1 MAELD
6 FPLEQFAERLLAWYG
21 REGRSLPW
29 RNTRDPYRIWLAE
42 IMLQQTT
49 VAAVIGYY
57 RRFLDKFPTIISL
70 AEAPLEEV
78 IDLWAGLGYYSRARN
93 LHATAKIVV
102 ERYAGRFP
110 DDPAILQTLP
120 GLGRSTA
127 GAILALAFDR
137 QAAILDGNVR
147 RVLCRLGALQQPP
160 RSGAAGKQLW
170 QWSEALTPEQDVHD
184 YTQAIMDL
192 GATVCV
198 PRRPLCGSCPVAELC
213 RAHKLGLEQQLP
225 LKQAK
230 KVIPTRHEVALLINV
245 DGRYLVRRRRAEG
258 FLGGLWEFPSL
269 ALDEAEQPAEK
280 ARYLMADFALQG
292 QLELLGSV
300 QHVYSHFRL
309 ESSIYHVATEG
320 QGLVAEGDNHWF
332 SPAEL
337 ATLALHGAHKKVL
350 GKILPNGV

>member
-6 FPLEQFAERLLAWYG
+6 FPPEQFVELLLAWYG

-29 RNTRDPYRIWLAE
+29 RNTRDPYRIWLSE

-57 RRFLDKFPTIISL
+57 QRFLDKFPTIMSL

-93 LHATAKIVV
+93 LHTTAKIVV
-102 ERYAGRFP
+102 ERYSGQFP
-110 DDPAILQTLP
+110 ADPDILQTLP
-120 GLGRSTA
+120 GLGRSTS

-147 RVLCRLGALQQPP
+147 RVLCRLGALQQPS
-160 RSGAAGKQLW
+160 RSSVAEKQLW
-170 QWSEALTPEQDVHD
+170 QWSEALTPEQDVHN

-192 GATVCV
+192 GATLCL
-198 PRRPLCGSCPVAELC
+198 PRQPLCQDCPVVELC
-213 RAHKLGLEQQLP
+213 QAHKLGLEQQLP
-225 LKQAK
+225 LKQPRK
-230 KVIPTRHEVALLINV
+230 TIPTRHEVALLINV
-245 DGRYLVRRRRAEG
+245 AGRYLVRRRIAEG
-258 FLGGLWEFPSL
+258 FLGGLWEFPCL
-269 ALDEAEQPAEK
+269 AFGEDEQPADK
-280 ARYLMADFALQG
+280 AQFMLADSALTG
-292 QLELLGSV
+292 RLTLLGSV

-309 ESSIYHVATEG
+309 NSWIYHVSAES
-320 QGLVAEGDNHWF
+320 QGLVCEGENHWF

-337 ATLALHGAHKKVL
+337 ANLALHGAHKKVL
-350 GKILPNGV
+350 GEILSNGE